1 MISGEEAKAARKLIG
16 WSQKK
21 LAVEANISAMTVAK
35 LRPVSRSPVGRYAQS
50 TRPLNWPASI
60 EGVAGSRRA
69 LPCSRFRYE
78 NWNSVTYKV
87 NAGVARC

>member
-35 LRPVSRSPVGRYAQS
+35 FEIGKPITGRK
-50 TRPLNWPASI
+50 I
-60 EGVAGSRRA
+60 RA
-69 LPCSRFRYE
+69 IHETLE
-78 NWNSVTYKV
+78 M
-87 NAGVARC
+87 AGVDRRRRQ